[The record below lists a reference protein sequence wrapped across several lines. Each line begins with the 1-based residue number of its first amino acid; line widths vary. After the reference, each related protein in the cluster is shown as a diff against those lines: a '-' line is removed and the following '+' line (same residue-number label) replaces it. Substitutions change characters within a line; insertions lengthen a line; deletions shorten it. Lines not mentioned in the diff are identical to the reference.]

1 MYGENRDVTKRL
13 TTERTSISQT
23 RNFPNGTALHRDGT
37 VAQPAKGNLFKGPF
51 HIPRM
56 MIKSFVVCN
65 EISNKM
71 LIKKIS
77 DKTMQ
82 THLKLFMLDK

>member
-1 MYGENRDVTKRL
+1 
-13 TTERTSISQT
+13 
-23 RNFPNGTALHRDGT
+23 
-37 VAQPAKGNLFKGPF
+37 
-51 HIPRM
+51 M